1 MEITPHT
8 KVGALLDAHPEL
20 EDVLIKAVPAF
31 VKLKNPIL
39 RATVA
44 KFASLEQ
51 AARVGDIPLPELISL
66 LRKALG
72 QENPGMAEVAASAV
86 ATTWP
91 PWFREASVVTRL
103 DVTSVLAEGG
113 HPLSKVKQALNGHA
127 PGAIVVLTS
136 DFEPAP
142 LLAQVQQEGLLS
154 ACIKEGPSFRTALR
168 RP

>member
-1 MEITPHT
+1 MDITPHT

-20 EDVLIKAVPAF
+20 EDVLIQAIPTF

-44 KFASLEQ
+44 KLATLEQ
-51 AARVGDIPLPELISL
+51 AAKVGNLTLPELIGL
-66 LRKALG
+66 IRRALG
-72 QENPGMAEVAASAV
+72 QDGPVMEGVIAASV
-86 ATTWP
+86 ATAWP
-91 PWFREASVVTRL
+91 PWFRETSVVAQL
-103 DVTSVLAEGG
+103 DVASVLAEGG
-113 HPLSKVKQALNGHA
+113 HPLSKAKQALNAHH

-142 LLAQVQQEGLLS
+142 LLALVQQEGLLA
-154 ACIKEGPSFRTALR
+154 ACIKEGQTFHTALR

>member
-20 EDVLIKAVPAF
+20 EDTLIAAVPIF

-44 KFASLEQ
+44 KFATLEH
-51 AARVGDIPLPELISL
+51 AAKVGNLPLPELIGL
-66 LRKALG
+66 IRKALG
-72 QENPGMAEVAASAV
+72 QKSPAMEGEVASAV

-103 DVTSVLAEGG
+103 DVASLLAEGG
-113 HPLSKVKQALNGHA
+113 HPLAKAKQALHVHS

-142 LLAQVQQEGLLS
+142 LLAQVQQEGLLA
-154 ACIKEGPSFRTALR
+154 ACIKEGPTFRTALR

>member
-20 EDVLIKAVPAF
+20 EDVLITAVPAF

-44 KFASLEQ
+44 KFATLEQ
-51 AARVGDIPLPELISL
+51 AARVGDLTLPTLIGL
-66 LRKALG
+66 IRKALG
-72 QENPGMAEVAASAV
+72 QENPGTEGVVASAV
-86 ATTWP
+86 TPTWP

-103 DVTSVLAEGG
+103 DVTNVLAEGG
-113 HPLSKVKQALNGHA
+113 HPLSKVKQALNDRA
-127 PGAIVVLTS
+127 PGAIVELVS

-142 LLAQVQQEGLLS
+142 LIAQMQQEGLLS
-154 ACIKEGPSFRTALR
+154 ACIKEGPTFRTALR

>member
-20 EDVLIKAVPAF
+20 EETLIAAVPAF

-44 KFASLEQ
+44 KFATLEH
-51 AARVGDIPLPELISL
+51 AAKVGNLPLPDLICL
-66 LRKALG
+66 IRKALG
-72 QENPGMAEVAASAV
+72 QESPVIEEAMASSI

-91 PWFREASVVTRL
+91 PWFREPSVVTRL
-103 DVTSVLAEGG
+103 EVASVLAEGG
-113 HPLSKVKQALNGHA
+113 HPLSKAKQALNAHP
-127 PGAIVVLTS
+127 PGAIVLLTS

-142 LLAQVQQEGLLS
+142 LLAQVQQEGLLA
-154 ACIKEGPSFRTALR
+154 ACIKEGSAFRTALR